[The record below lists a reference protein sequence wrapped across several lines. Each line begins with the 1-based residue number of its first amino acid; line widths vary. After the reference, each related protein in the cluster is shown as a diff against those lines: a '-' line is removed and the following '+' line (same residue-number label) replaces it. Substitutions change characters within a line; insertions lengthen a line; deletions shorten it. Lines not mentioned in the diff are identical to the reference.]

1 MTDKGEKKVPIYP
14 LLLVNFIGTMGIS
27 LVLPFLIFLVER
39 FGGNA
44 LIYGIIS
51 SMYPFFQLIGSPL
64 LGRWSD
70 IYGRKKVL
78 FLSQAGT
85 LLSWIIFFIAL
96 FVPVVVLADVSSG
109 ILGSFVITVPLI
121 LLFIAR
127 GFDGLT
133 GGNVSV
139 SNAYIADITED
150 KDRSKNFGKMS
161 VSTNLGFIV
170 GPAIAGILSVT
181 IYGEALPVLAAILI
195 SLTGTILIALY
206 VPESL
211 RCVSKHKP
219 PEELPMLADKPGG
232 CANTTTM
239 QKQKFRDVMGL
250 KHIPYLFLIYF
261 LIFLGFNT
269 FYTAFPVHAANDL
282 QWSIAELGF
291 YFSFLSILLVIVE
304 GPVLSYVSKRY
315 SDTFLIISGSLI
327 LGSNFVLLA
336 FGNTLLTYAAAV
348 LFAIGN
354 GFMWP
359 SIQSMLSKL
368 AGKDNQGL
376 VQGVSGSFVSIASIL
391 GLIGGGFI
399 YELMGRGAFIVSALI
414 IYLVFALSLRL
425 RSYDVSMNEH
435 APE

>member
-1 MTDKGEKKVPIYP
+1 MTDKEKKDISIYP
-14 LLLVNFIGTMGIS
+14 LLLVNFIGTMGLS

-44 LIYGIIS
+44 LIYGIMS
-51 SMYPFFQLIGSPL
+51 SMYPIFQLIGSPL

-85 LLSWIIFFIAL
+85 LLSWIVFFIAL
-96 FVPVVVLADVSSG
+96 FVPVVALADVSSG
-109 ILGSFVITVPLI
+109 ILGDFVITIPLL
-121 LLFIAR
+121 LLFLAR

-150 KDRSKNFGKMS
+150 KDRSKNFGRMS

-170 GPAIAGILSVT
+170 GPALAGILSVT

-195 SLTGTILIALY
+195 SLAGTILIALY
-206 VPESL
+206 VPES
-211 RCVSKHKP
+211 RMCISEKRPPEV
-219 PEELPMLADKPGG
+219 PEELSITSDRPGG
-232 CANTTTM
+232 CTGPDPIK
-239 QKQKFRDVMGL
+239 KQKFRDVL
-250 KHIPYLFLIYF
+250 ELEHIPYMFLIYF

-269 FYTAFPVHAANDL
+269 FYTAFPVHAADDL

-291 YFSFLSILLVIVE
+291 FFSFLSIMLVIVE
-304 GPVLSYVSKRY
+304 GPVLSYVSKRF
-315 SDTFLIISGSLI
+315 SDPFLIIAGSLI

-336 FGNTLLTYAAAV
+336 FGDTFLTYLAALFFAV
-348 LFAIGN
+348 GN

-368 AGKDNQGL
+368 AGKDDQGL

-399 YELMGRGAFIVSALI
+399 YELLGRGAFIVSALI
-414 IYLVFALSLRL
+414 IYLVFVLSLRL
-425 RSYDVSMNEH
+425 RSLDVQ
-435 APE
+435 

>member
-1 MTDKGEKKVPIYP
+1 MDDKETNEISLYP
-14 LLLVNFIGTMGIS
+14 LLLVNFIGTMGLS

-44 LIYGIIS
+44 LIYGIMS
-51 SMYPFFQLIGSPL
+51 SMYPVFQLIGSPL

-70 IYGRKKVL
+70 TYGRKKVL

-96 FVPVVVLADVSSG
+96 FVPVAVLVPVSSG
-109 ILGSFVITVPLI
+109 ILGTFVITVPLV

-139 SNAYIADITED
+139 SNAYIADITKD

-170 GPAIAGILSVT
+170 GPALAGILSVT

-195 SLTGTILIALY
+195 SLAGVIMIALY
-206 VPESL
+206 VPESH
-211 RCVSKHKP
+211 RCALKNKIP
-219 PEELPMLADKPGG
+219 MELSAMSDKPGG
-232 CANTTTM
+232 CVDATPI
-239 QKQKFRDVMGL
+239 QKQKFRDVMKL
-250 KHIPYLFLIYF
+250 KHIPYMFLIYF

-291 YFSFLSILLVIVE
+291 YFSFLSIMLVIVE

-315 SDTFLIISGSLI
+315 SDVFLIISGSLI

-336 FGNTLLTYAAAV
+336 FGSTLLTYVAAIFFAV
-348 LFAIGN
+348 GN

-368 AGKDNQGL
+368 AGNKNQGL
-376 VQGVSGSFVSIASIL
+376 VQGVSGSFMSIASIL

-414 IYLVFALSLRL
+414 IYLVFVLALRL
-425 RSYDVSMNEH
+425 RSFDFSTE
-435 APE
+435 

>member
-1 MTDKGEKKVPIYP
+1 MSDKGTKGISIYP
-14 LLLVNFIGTMGIS
+14 LLLVNFIGTMGLS

-44 LIYGIIS
+44 LIYGIMS
-51 SMYPFFQLIGSPL
+51 SMYPVFQLIGSPL

-70 IYGRKKVL
+70 TYGRKKVL

-96 FVPVVVLADVSSG
+96 FVPVLAIVDVNSG
-109 ILGSFVITVPLI
+109 ILGSFAITVPLV

-170 GPAIAGILSVT
+170 GPALAGILSVT
-181 IYGEALPVLAAILI
+181 IYGEALPVFAAILI
-195 SLTGTILIALY
+195 SLAGTILIALY
-206 VPESL
+206 VPESR
-211 RCVSKHKP
+211 RCI
-219 PEELPMLADKPGG
+219 PEDRIPGELSMTSDMPGG
-232 CANTTTM
+232 CADATPV
-239 QKQKFRDVMGL
+239 QKQKFMDVMGL
-250 KHIPYLFLIYF
+250 KHIPYMFLIYF

-291 YFSFLSILLVIVE
+291 FFSFLSILLVIVE

-315 SDTFLIISGSLI
+315 SDPFLIISGSLI

-336 FGNTLLTYAAAV
+336 FGSSILTYVAAL
-348 LFAIGN
+348 LFAAGN

-376 VQGVSGSFVSIASIL
+376 VQGVSGSVVSIASIL

-399 YELMGRGAFIVSALI
+399 YELLGRGAFIVSALI
-414 IYLVFALSLRL
+414 IYLVFVLSLRL
-425 RSYDVSMNEH
+425 RSFDLSGKD
-435 APE
+435 A

>member
-1 MTDKGEKKVPIYP
+1 MVDKGTKEISIYP
-14 LLLVNFIGTMGIS
+14 LLLVNFIGTMGLS
-27 LVLPFLIFLVER
+27 LVLPFLIFLVAR

-44 LIYGIIS
+44 LIYGIMS
-51 SMYPFFQLIGSPL
+51 SMYPIFQLIGSPL

-96 FVPVVVLADVSSG
+96 FVPVTVLMPVSSG
-109 ILGSFVITVPLI
+109 ILGSFVITVPLV

-170 GPAIAGILSVT
+170 GPALAGILSVT

-195 SLTGTILIALY
+195 SLAGTILIALY
-206 VPESL
+206 VPESR
-211 RCVSKHKP
+211 RCVPKDKVPS
-219 PEELPMLADKPGG
+219 ELSITSDKPGG
-232 CANTTTM
+232 CADTTPM
-239 QKQKFRDVMGL
+239 QKQKFRDVLEL
-250 KHIPYLFLIYF
+250 KHIPYMFLIYF

-291 YFSFLSILLVIVE
+291 YFSFLSIMLVIVE
-304 GPVLSYVSKRY
+304 GPVLTYVSKRY
-315 SDTFLIISGSLI
+315 SDPFLIISGSLI

-336 FGNTLLTYAAAV
+336 FGSTLLTYVAAI
-348 LFAIGN
+348 LFAVGN

-399 YELMGRGAFIVSALI
+399 YELMGRNAFIVSAII

-425 RSYDVSMNEH
+425 RSFDVSSE
-435 APE
+435 

>member
-1 MTDKGEKKVPIYP
+1 MPDKEKKEISLYP

-44 LIYGIIS
+44 LIYGIMS
-51 SMYPFFQLIGSPL
+51 SMYPVFQLIGSPL

-70 IYGRKKVL
+70 TYGRKKIL

-85 LLSWIIFFIAL
+85 LLSWIIFFVAL
-96 FVPVVVLADVSSG
+96 FVPVAVLMPVNSG
-109 ILGSFVITVPLI
+109 ILGTFVITVPLV

-161 VSTNLGFIV
+161 VSSNLGFIV
-170 GPAIAGILSVT
+170 GPALAGILSVT

-195 SLTGTILIALY
+195 SLAGTIMIALY
-206 VPESL
+206 VPESR
-211 RCVSKHKP
+211 RCALKNKIP
-219 PEELPMLADKPGG
+219 AELSSMPDKPGG
-232 CANTTTM
+232 CVDATAI
-239 QKQKFRDVMGL
+239 QKQKFRDVLKL
-250 KHIPYLFLIYF
+250 KHIPYMFLIYF

-291 YFSFLSILLVIVE
+291 YFSFLSIMLVIVQ

-315 SDTFLIISGSLI
+315 SDVFLIISGSLI

-336 FGNTLLTYAAAV
+336 FGSTLLTYVAAIFFAV
-348 LFAIGN
+348 GN

-368 AGKDNQGL
+368 AGNENQGL
-376 VQGVSGSFVSIASIL
+376 VQGVSGSFMSIASIL

-399 YELMGRGAFIVSALI
+399 YELIGKGAFIVSALI

-425 RSYDVSMNEH
+425 RSFDLSTK
-435 APE
+435 

>member
-1 MTDKGEKKVPIYP
+1 MSDDQGKNIEKGQDISIYP
-14 LLLVNFIGTMGIS
+14 LLLVNFIGTMGLS

-44 LIYGIIS
+44 LIYGIMS
-51 SMYPFFQLIGSPL
+51 SMYPVFQLIGSPL

-96 FVPVVVLADVSSG
+96 FVPVVALVNVNSG
-109 ILGSFVITVPLI
+109 ILGSFIITIPLV

-139 SNAYIADITED
+139 SNAYIADITEE

-170 GPAIAGILSVT
+170 GPALAGLLSVT

-195 SLTGTILIALY
+195 SLTGVVLIALY
-206 VPESL
+206 VPESR
-211 RCVSKHKP
+211 RCAIKEKIPGDLSITS
-219 PEELPMLADKPGG
+219 DKPGG
-232 CANTTTM
+232 CADVKPM
-239 QKQKFRDVMGL
+239 EKQKFRDVMGL
-250 KHIPYLFLIYF
+250 KHVPYMLLIYF

-291 YFSFLSILLVIVE
+291 YFSFLSIMLVIVE
-304 GPVLSYVSKRY
+304 GPVLSYVSRRF
-315 SDTFLIISGSLI
+315 SDPFLIISGSLI

-336 FGNTLLTYAAAV
+336 FGSTLLTYVAAIFFAV
-348 LFAIGN
+348 GN

-399 YELMGRGAFIVSALI
+399 YELLGRAFVVSALI
-414 IYLVFALSLRL
+414 IYLVFALALRL
-425 RSYDVSMNEH
+425 RSFDLSTE
-435 APE
+435 

>member
-1 MTDKGEKKVPIYP
+1 MADKESKEISLYP
-14 LLLVNFIGTMGIS
+14 LLLVNFIGTMGLS
-27 LVLPFLIFLVER
+27 LVLPFLIFLVAR

-44 LIYGIIS
+44 LIYGIMS
-51 SMYPFFQLIGSPL
+51 SMYPVFQLIGSPL

-70 IYGRKKVL
+70 TYGRKKIL

-96 FVPVVVLADVSSG
+96 FVPVAVLVPVNSG
-109 ILGSFVITVPLI
+109 ILGSFAITVPLV

-170 GPAIAGILSVT
+170 GPALAGLLSVT

-195 SLTGTILIALY
+195 SLAGVILIAFY
-206 VPESL
+206 VPESR
-211 RCVSKHKP
+211 RCISKNEFP
-219 PEELPMLADKPGG
+219 GEFSTMADKPGG
-232 CANTTTM
+232 CVDSAPL
-239 QKQKFRDVMGL
+239 QKQKFRDVMKL
-250 KHIPYLFLIYF
+250 KHIPYMFLIYF
-261 LIFLGFNT
+261 LIFLGFNA

-291 YFSFLSILLVIVE
+291 YFSFLSIMLVIVE

-315 SDTFLIISGSLI
+315 SDVFLIISGSLI

-336 FGNTLLTYAAAV
+336 FGSTLLTYVAAIFFAV
-348 LFAIGN
+348 GN

-368 AGKDNQGL
+368 AGNENQGL
-376 VQGVSGSFVSIASIL
+376 VQGVSGSFMSIASIL

-414 IYLVFALSLRL
+414 IYLVFVLALRL
-425 RSYDVSMNEH
+425 RSFDLLTE
-435 APE
+435 

>member
-1 MTDKGEKKVPIYP
+1 MAGKGTRDISIYP
-14 LLLVNFIGTMGIS
+14 LLLVNFIGTMGLS

-44 LIYGIIS
+44 LIYGIMS
-51 SMYPFFQLIGSPL
+51 SMYPVFQLIGSPL

-70 IYGRKKVL
+70 TYGRKKVL

-96 FVPVVVLADVSSG
+96 FVPVAVLVPVSSG
-109 ILGSFVITVPLI
+109 ILGSFVITVPLV

-170 GPAIAGILSVT
+170 GPALAGILSVT

-195 SLTGTILIALY
+195 SLAGVVLIAFY
-206 VPESL
+206 VPESR
-211 RCVSKHKP
+211 RCVSKNKIP
-219 PEELPMLADKPGG
+219 AELSVMSDKPGG
-232 CANTTTM
+232 CVDSAPL
-239 QKQKFRDVMGL
+239 QKQKFRDVMKL
-250 KHIPYLFLIYF
+250 KHIPYMFLIYF
-261 LIFLGFNT
+261 LIFLGFNA

-291 YFSFLSILLVIVE
+291 YFSFLSIMLVIVE

-315 SDTFLIISGSLI
+315 SDVFLIISGSLI

-336 FGNTLLTYAAAV
+336 FGSTLLTYVAAIFFAV
-348 LFAIGN
+348 GN

-368 AGKDNQGL
+368 AGNENQGL
-376 VQGVSGSFVSIASIL
+376 VQGVSGSFMSIASIL

-414 IYLVFALSLRL
+414 IYLVFVLALRL
-425 RSYDVSMNEH
+425 RSFDLSTE
-435 APE
+435 

>member
-1 MTDKGEKKVPIYP
+1 MHDKETKEISLYP

-44 LIYGIIS
+44 LIYGVMS
-51 SMYPFFQLIGSPL
+51 SMYPVFQLIGSPL

-70 IYGRKKVL
+70 TYGRKKIL

-96 FVPVVVLADVSSG
+96 FVPVTVLMPVNSG
-109 ILGSFVITVPLI
+109 ILGTFVITVPLL

-139 SNAYIADITED
+139 SNAYIADITEE

-161 VSTNLGFIV
+161 VSSNLGFIV
-170 GPAIAGILSVT
+170 GPALAGILSVT

-195 SLTGTILIALY
+195 SLAGTIMIVLY
-206 VPESL
+206 LPESRSCAL
-211 RCVSKHKP
+211 KNKTPAALTS
-219 PEELPMLADKPGG
+219 MSDKPGG
-232 CANTTTM
+232 CVDATAM
-239 QKQKFRDVMGL
+239 QKQKFRDVLKL
-250 KHIPYLFLIYF
+250 KHIPYMFLIYF

-291 YFSFLSILLVIVE
+291 YFSFLSIMLVIVQ
-304 GPVLSYVSKRY
+304 GPVLSYVSKKY
-315 SDTFLIISGSLI
+315 SDVFLIISGSLI

-336 FGNTLLTYAAAV
+336 FGSTLLTYVAAIFFAV
-348 LFAIGN
+348 GN

-368 AGKDNQGL
+368 AGNENQGL
-376 VQGVSGSFVSIASIL
+376 VQGVSGSFMSIASIL

-399 YELMGRGAFIVSALI
+399 YELIGKGAFIVSALI

-425 RSYDVSMNEH
+425 RSFDLSTK
-435 APE
+435 

>member
-1 MTDKGEKKVPIYP
+1 M
-14 LLLVNFIGTMGIS
+14 
-27 LVLPFLIFLVER
+27 
-39 FGGNA
+39 
-44 LIYGIIS
+44 
-51 SMYPFFQLIGSPL
+51 
-64 LGRWSD
+64 
-70 IYGRKKVL
+70 L

>member
-1 MTDKGEKKVPIYP
+1 MLDKETKEISIYP

-44 LIYGIIS
+44 LIYGIMS
-51 SMYPFFQLIGSPL
+51 SMYPVFQLIGSPL

-70 IYGRKKVL
+70 TYGRKKIL

-96 FVPVVVLADVSSG
+96 FVPVAVLVPVDSG
-109 ILGSFVITVPLI
+109 ILGTFVITVPLL

-161 VSTNLGFIV
+161 VSSNLGFIV
-170 GPAIAGILSVT
+170 GPALAGILSVT

-195 SLTGTILIALY
+195 SLAGTIMIVLY
-206 VPESL
+206 VPESR
-211 RCVSKHKP
+211 RCALKNKNPAALTS
-219 PEELPMLADKPGG
+219 MSDKKGG
-232 CANTTTM
+232 CVEATTI
-239 QKQKFRDVMGL
+239 QKQKFRDVLKL
-250 KHIPYLFLIYF
+250 KHIPYMFLIYF

-269 FYTAFPVHAANDL
+269 FYTAFPVHAANSL
-282 QWSIAELGF
+282 QWSSAELGF
-291 YFSFLSILLVIVE
+291 YFSFLSIMLVIVQ

-315 SDTFLIISGSLI
+315 SDVFLIISGSLI

-336 FGNTLLTYAAAV
+336 FGSTLLTYVAAIFFAV
-348 LFAIGN
+348 GN

-368 AGKDNQGL
+368 AGNENQGL
-376 VQGVSGSFVSIASIL
+376 VQGVSGSFMSIASIL

-399 YELMGRGAFIVSALI
+399 YELIGKGAFIVSALI

-425 RSYDVSMNEH
+425 RSFDFSTK
-435 APE
+435 